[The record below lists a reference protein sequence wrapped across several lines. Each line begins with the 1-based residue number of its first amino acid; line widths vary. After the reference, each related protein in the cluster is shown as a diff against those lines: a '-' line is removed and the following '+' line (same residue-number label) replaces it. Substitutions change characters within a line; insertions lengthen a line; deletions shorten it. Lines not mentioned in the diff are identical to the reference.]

1 MVYSIRSNILFLCL
15 FRRLPFAMRV
25 HLFGHVICYAAFVAH
40 GFKPSYIRK
49 NAMISAENDWTWP
62 KLQGK
67 LEVRMADE
75 DEIVPFTID
84 ELDLIYSSGV
94 SPVHLRMYH
103 SILSE
108 YARKGKSEEA
118 LSLFEEM
125 NTNDVYPNEKTYE
138 YLIESFIRSESL
150 DRRSKLNEVE
160 MTFKQL
166 IQSGLQPSQDIAVM
180 LIDFY
185 GAIDL
190 PDLAEVVFDRVSFA
204 GTACEA
210 PVYNAL
216 LLAWGNC
223 SSRTNSPVKAEE
235 VMRRMEFAG
244 IEASL
249 VTYERLL
256 FSWSKS
262 KRSDAALKSYSILQK
277 MQAVGINPSMKC
289 YELLLAAFARSGG
302 SEYLDY
308 AMEIMASLNMRSSVT
323 EYPIPSA
330 NTNISSMKTGDDNV
344 ASAAVSVAETEAVGP
359 SQQCYDSCVSLWAK
373 SGRDDA
379 PEVRVTVQLSKA

>member
-1 MVYSIRSNILFLCL
+1 
-15 FRRLPFAMRV
+15 MRV
-25 HLFGHVICYAAFVAH
+25 QLFGHAICCAAFVAD
-40 GFKPSYIRK
+40 GFNKPSYLRRS
-49 NAMISAENDWTWP
+49 AMISAEGDRTWS
-62 KLQGK
+62 KLRGK
-67 LEVRMADE
+67 LEIRMTDE
-75 DEIVPFTID
+75 DEIVPFTTD

-108 YARKGKSEEA
+108 YASKGKSEEA

-138 YLIESFIRSESL
+138 YLIESLIRSESI
-150 DRRSKLNEVE
+150 DCRSKLNEVE

-166 IQSGLQPSQDIAVM
+166 IQSGLQPSQDIAAM

-216 LLAWGNC
+216 LLAWGN

-244 IEASL
+244 IEANL

-262 KRSDAALKSYSILQK
+262 KRSDAALKSYSILQR
-277 MQAVGINPSMKC
+277 MQAVGITPSMKC
-289 YELLLAAFARSGG
+289 YELVLTAFAHSSG

-308 AMEIMASLNMRSSVT
+308 AIEIMASLNTRSSVA
-323 EYPIPSA
+323 ECPIPSA
-330 NTNISSMKTGDDNV
+330 NTSISRRDINTDDDNGT
-344 ASAAVSVAETEAVGP
+344 SANVSVVIEAVGP
-359 SQQCYDSCVSLWAK
+359 SQQCYDSCVLLWAK

-379 PEVRVTVQLSKA
+379 PEVQ